1 MLNVNE
7 VIIVEGKYDKIK
19 ISQIVDGLIVDVGGF
34 SIFTDEKKMNFIKD
48 MTKKFGILILTDS
61 DSAGFMIRNYINGC
75 CVSKGIVKHAYIP
88 DIYGKE
94 RRKLKASK
102 EGKLGVEGVPNN
114 ILIDVI
120 SNAVLATENDFNKN
134 IRTISKTDFYN
145 DGLSGQENSE
155 LKRKMLLKYL
165 NLPEHLS
172 QNVLLRILNKIISYD
187 DYCDII
193 NKLDF

>member
-7 VIIVEGKYDKIK
+7 VIIVEGKYDRIK
-19 ISQIVDGLIVDVGGF
+19 VSQIVDGLIVDVGGF

-48 MTKKFGILILTDS
+48 MTRKFGILILTDS

-75 CVSKGIVKHAYIP
+75 CISKGIVKHAYIP

-94 RRKLKASK
+94 KRKVKASK

-114 ILIDVI
+114 VLIDVI
-120 SNAVLATENDFNKN
+120 SNAVLATEDNFNKN
-134 IRTISKTDFYN
+134 IRTISK
-145 DGLSGQENSE
+145 S
-155 LKRKMLLKYL
+155 KRKMLLKYL

-193 NKLDF
+193 NKLEF